1 MLVCAS
7 LRNFAREIA
16 GAARTRHSLYPLY
29 VEGDKRKNSGALRRE
44 DVELWLDG
52 VDDAHDREAKNLT
65 AIPAA
70 PPRSHLRA
78 QSRRH
83 GSPRHRCRSR
93 HGPNAAAAPAGW

>member
-52 VDDAHDREAKNLT
+52 V
-65 AIPAA
+65 
-70 PPRSHLRA
+70 
-78 QSRRH
+78 
-83 GSPRHRCRSR
+83 
-93 HGPNAAAAPAGW
+93 